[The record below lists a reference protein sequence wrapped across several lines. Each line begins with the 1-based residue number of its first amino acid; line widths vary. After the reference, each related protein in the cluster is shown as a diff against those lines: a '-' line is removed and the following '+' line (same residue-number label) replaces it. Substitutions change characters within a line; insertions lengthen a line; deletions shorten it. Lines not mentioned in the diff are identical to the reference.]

1 MSRFATH
8 ARTRFSAPPATARGE
23 VSLRLRRAALR
34 VRSHS
39 GCAAWWARTA
49 RRVSSKPGAQHGGRA
64 AAACNQSCARVA
76 GQGARAGQPGEG
88 SVSGRAGGR
97 GPTTGA
103 GRARAC
109 RPGESVSGRAGGRGS
124 TAGVGAEHA
133 QEPAR
138 GGTAATRARS
148 TAGAQLGRSAARRS
162 PCRHPSSDLR
172 RIWA

>member
-1 MSRFATH
+1 MAGRDCE

-49 RRVSSKPGAQHGGRA
+49 RRVSSKPGAQHGRRA

-76 GQGARAGQPGEG
+76 GPGARAGQPGEG

-109 RPGESVSGRAGGRGS
+109 RPGSLAGRVAGDRPPAWGPRTHACQRGEGRL
-124 TAGVGAEHA
+124 
-133 QEPAR
+133 PR
-138 GGTAATRARS
+138 GARS